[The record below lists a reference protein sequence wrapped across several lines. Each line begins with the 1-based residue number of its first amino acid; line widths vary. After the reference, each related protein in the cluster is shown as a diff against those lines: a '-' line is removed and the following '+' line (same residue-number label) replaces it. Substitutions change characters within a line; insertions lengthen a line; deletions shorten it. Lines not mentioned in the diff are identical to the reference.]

1 MLEILCYL
9 NIILL
14 HTYLVD
20 NFLKRTTEIYRK
32 NTEVIL
38 TVLKLIRSLE
48 ENEEIILNK
57 S

>member
-1 MLEILCYL
+1 MIDA
-9 NIILL
+9 L

-20 NFLKRTTEIYRK
+20 IFLKRTAEIYRK